1 MTNSERAGLGPAS
14 AAADPAVGRLPSAP
28 AGRRKRPEDTPEGCR
43 SFAADDRD
51 RAATFT
57 VDQARSR
64 YERSAAAWTAR
75 ADLLDRLEAKFQARA
90 AKISA

>member
-1 MTNSERAGLGPAS
+1 MTHSES
-14 AAADPAVGRLPSAP
+14 ADPGLASRTPDPDDATLPP
-28 AGRRKRPEDTPEGCR
+28 AATGRRKRPEDTPEGCR

-57 VDQARSR
+57 VDQARGR
-64 YERSAAAWTAR
+64 YERSAAAWTER
-75 ADLLDRLEAKFQARA
+75 AELLDRLEAKFQART